1 MLHYTTHSDLL
12 HRHLTSFFTA
22 KYTLVEHGENNRCH
36 GPSSRLETAHT
47 TEVLCHG
54 PDQGDSKPRT
64 YSMWK
69 TYVEAGDAVQVVD
82 AALIDGRARI
92 ACVAMVMTLLRSDDS
107 VVFFH
112 DWQREYYHVV
122 LELFTLVKH
131 VKSTKLHGGG
141 LAVLK
146 PKPGVRASF
155 DKETWLGKHSLV

>member
-1 MLHYTTHSDLL
+1 M
-12 HRHLTSFFTA
+12 
-22 KYTLVEHGENNRCH
+22 
-36 GPSSRLETAHT
+36 
-47 TEVLCHG
+47 
-54 PDQGDSKPRT
+54 
-64 YSMWK
+64 
-69 TYVEAGDAVQVVD
+69 
-82 AALIDGRARI
+82 GRARI

-122 LELFTLVKH
+122 LELFTLVQH
-131 VKSTKLHGGG
+131 VKSTKHHGGG